1 MTSKRVVILGSTGS
15 IGTQALDVIEHLNR
29 LEMNRQTTFHYQ
41 VAGLAAG
48 KNSDLLAQQ
57 ARRFGVRALA
67 LADESVAREQLPAEL
82 RQARRGMGAAEQL
95 VRDVKPDLVIA
106 AMVGLAGL
114 PATLA
119 AIEVCPQVA
128 IANKETLVA
137 AGSVMVAASTRCML
151 LPVDSEH
158 SAVWQALSGIYPYEA
173 VPVYPPCEDRHHQ
186 ISRVLLTASGGPFR
200 TWTPDQI
207 RSATRAD
214 ALKHP
219 TWRMGGKVT
228 IDSATLINKTLEL
241 IEAHWL
247 FGLGP
252 ERLGAIVHPQSIV
265 HAIVETVDGAAL
277 AQLGMPDMKTPIQL
291 ALTYPARDQG
301 LCPRMDFHTLRS
313 LDFEQVDEG
322 RFPGAALWRE
332 CIGPGKSDTTRGA
345 ILNAANEEAVNRFL
359 DDSRSPMPLTRISEL
374 SIGALESV
382 PSRRCHSLADVMASD
397 RAAREWV
404 KSRL

>member
-15 IGTQALDVIEHLNR
+15 IGTQALDVIDHLNR

-48 KNSDLLAQQ
+48 KNASLLAEQ

-67 LADESVAREQLPAEL
+67 LADDTAPRELLPEEV
-82 RQARRGMGAAEQL
+82 RQARRGVGAAEQL
-95 VRDVKPDLVIA
+95 VRDVKPDVVIA
-106 AMVGLAGL
+106 AMVGAAGL

-137 AGSVMVAASTRCML
+137 AGNVMVAASSRCML

-200 TWTPDQI
+200 TWKPTEI
-207 RSATRAD
+207 ARATRED

-219 TWRMGGKVT
+219 TWRMGGKIT
-228 IDSATLINKTLEL
+228 IDSATLINKSLEL

-252 ERLGAIVHPQSIV
+252 DRLGAIVHPQSIV
-265 HAIVETVDGAAL
+265 HAIVETVDGASL
-277 AQLGMPDMKTPIQL
+277 AQLGMPDMCTPIQL

-301 LCPRMDFHTLRS
+301 KCKRVDFNTLRS
-313 LDFEQVDEG
+313 LEFEPVDEH

-345 ILNAANEEAVNRFL
+345 ILNAANEEAVSRFL
-359 DDSRSPMPLTRISEL
+359 DDSRAPLPFARIAEL
-374 SIGALESV
+374 AIGALEGV
-382 PSRRCHSLADVMASD
+382 PSRRSNTLADVMASD

>member
-15 IGTQALDVIEHLNR
+15 IGNQALDVIEHLNH

-41 VAGLAAG
+41 IAGLAAG
-48 KNSDLLAQQ
+48 RNAPLLAQQ
-57 ARRFGVRALA
+57 ARRFGVRAVA
-67 LADESVAREQLPAEL
+67 LADDTTSRESLPEEL
-82 RQARRGMGAAEQL
+82 RQARRGTSAAEQL

-106 AMVGLAGL
+106 AMVGAAGL
-114 PATLA
+114 TATLA

-137 AGSVMVAASTRCML
+137 AGSVMIAASSRCML
-151 LPVDSEH
+151 LPIDSEH
-158 SAVWQALSGIYPYEA
+158 SAVWQALSGVYPYGA

-186 ISRVLLTASGGPFR
+186 IARVLLTASGGPFR
-200 TWTPDQI
+200 TWSTSDI
-207 RSATRAD
+207 SRATRAD

-219 TWRMGGKVT
+219 TWRMGGKIT
-228 IDSATLINKTLEL
+228 IDSATLINKSLEL

-277 AQLGMPDMKTPIQL
+277 AQLGMPDMRTPIQL

-301 LCPRMDFHTLRS
+301 QCGRIDFATLSS
-313 LDFEQVDEG
+313 LSFEPVDEN

-332 CIGPGKSDTTRGA
+332 CIGPGRSDTTRGA
-345 ILNAANEEAVNRFL
+345 ILNAANEEAVGRFL
-359 DDSRSPMPLTRISEL
+359 NESAPPMPFSRIAEL
-374 SIGALESV
+374 VIGALESV
-382 PSRRCHSLADVMASD
+382 PSRRCNSLADVMTSD

>member
-48 KNSDLLAQQ
+48 RNASLLAQQ
-57 ARRFGVRALA
+57 ARRFGVRAVA
-67 LADESVAREQLPAEL
+67 LADDTTSRESLPEEL
-82 RQARRGMGAAEQL
+82 RQARRGAGAAEQL

-106 AMVGLAGL
+106 AMVGAAGL

-137 AGSVMVAASTRCML
+137 AGSVMIAASSRCML
-151 LPVDSEH
+151 LPIDSEH
-158 SAVWQALSGIYPYEA
+158 SAVWQALSGVYPYEA

-186 ISRVLLTASGGPFR
+186 IARVLLTASGGPFR
-200 TWTPDQI
+200 TWSTSDI
-207 RSATRAD
+207 SRATRAD

-219 TWRMGGKVT
+219 TWRMGGKIT
-228 IDSATLINKTLEL
+228 IDSATLINKSLEL

-277 AQLGMPDMKTPIQL
+277 AQLGMPDMRTPIQL

-301 LCPRMDFHTLRS
+301 QCGRIDFATLSS
-313 LDFEQVDEG
+313 LNFEPVDEN

-332 CIGPGKSDTTRGA
+332 CIGTGRSDTTRGA
-345 ILNAANEEAVNRFL
+345 ILNAANEEAVGRFL
-359 DDSRSPMPLTRISEL
+359 NESAPPMPFSRIAEMAV
-374 SIGALESV
+374 GALESV
-382 PSRRCHSLADVMASD
+382 PSRRCNSLADVMASD

>member
-29 LEMNRQTTFHYQ
+29 LEFRRQTTFHYQ
-41 VAGLAAG
+41 VVGLAAG
-48 KNSDLLAQQ
+48 RNVDLLAQQ
-57 ARRFGVRALA
+57 ARRFNVRALA
-67 LADESVAREQLPAEL
+67 IADEQTPRDELPPEL

-106 AMVGLAGL
+106 AMVGVAGL

-119 AIEVCPQVA
+119 AIECSPQVA

-137 AGSVMVAASTRCML
+137 AGSVMVAASSRCML
-151 LPVDSEH
+151 LPLDSEH

-173 VPVYPPCEDRHHQ
+173 VPVYPPCEDRHQQ

-200 TWTPDQI
+200 TWSAAAI
-207 RSATRAD
+207 AKATRAD

-219 TWRMGGKVT
+219 TWKMGGKVT
-228 IDSATLINKTLEL
+228 IDSSTLINKTAEL

-277 AQLGMPDMKTPIQL
+277 AQLGAPDMRTPIQL
-291 ALTYPARDQG
+291 ALTYPARDHG
-301 LCPRMDFHTLRS
+301 LCPRMDFNTLRS
-313 LDFEQVDEG
+313 LDFEPVDEV
-322 RFPGAALWRE
+322 RFPGAGLWRD
-332 CIGPGKSDTTRGA
+332 CIGVGKSDTTRGA

-359 DDSRSPMPLTRISEL
+359 DESQPPMPFGKITELTR
-374 SIGALESV
+374 GALEAV
-382 PSRRCHSLADVMASD
+382 PSRRCNTLADVMASD